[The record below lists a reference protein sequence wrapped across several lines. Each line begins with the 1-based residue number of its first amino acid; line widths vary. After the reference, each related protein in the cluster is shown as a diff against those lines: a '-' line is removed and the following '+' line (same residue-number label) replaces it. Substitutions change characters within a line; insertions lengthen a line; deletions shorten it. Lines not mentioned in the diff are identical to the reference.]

1 MAVVVTFR
9 KLWICLALLPVACG
23 ATPVQQTPQDIPA
36 RVTEARS
43 FSGNAPRGAALLQ
56 RTALDTHNRARA
68 ALGLAPLRWSPALVE
83 SARGYAQE
91 LARTRRF
98 EHAPHPL
105 GQVPQ
110 GENLWTGTRG
120 AYRYDEMFGHWLA
133 EARYYRAAPTPNF
146 STTGDYR
153 DVAHYTQIVWRA
165 STEIGCATARNET
178 DEYLVCRYLPGG
190 NVVGQ
195 MAY

>member
-1 MAVVVTFR
+1 MSLMVR
-9 KLWICLALLPVACG
+9 KRCLLLMPILLAGCSASACSTD
-23 ATPVQQTPQDIPA
+23 APPQ
-36 RVTEARS
+36 RVTEART
-43 FSGNAPRGAALLQ
+43 FQGEAPRGEAQLQQAALE
-56 RTALDTHNRARA
+56 AHNRARA
-68 ALGLAPLRWSPALVE
+68 ALGLAPLRWSPALVA
-83 SARGYAQE
+83 SARAYAEE

-98 EHAPHPL
+98 EHAPHPP
-105 GQVPQ
+105 GQAPQ

-133 EARYYRAAPTPNF
+133 EQRYYRAAPTPDF
-146 STTGDYR
+146 STSGDYR

-165 STEIGCATARNET
+165 STEIGCAMASNDR
-178 DEYLVCRYLPGG
+178 DDYLVCRYLPGG